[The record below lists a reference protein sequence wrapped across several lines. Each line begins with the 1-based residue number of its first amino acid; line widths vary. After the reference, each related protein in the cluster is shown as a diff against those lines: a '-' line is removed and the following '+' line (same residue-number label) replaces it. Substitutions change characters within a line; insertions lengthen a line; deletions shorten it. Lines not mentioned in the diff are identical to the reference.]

1 MIYII
6 SWSFYGGLLITSL
19 YVYYTFRWC
28 PDGKGDA
35 GLNFLDFKWLKSHS
49 GMNIIGVIFHF
60 VVYNLLSPIIT
71 IIYWIYRLFTF
82 RGY

>member
-6 SWSFYGGLLITSL
+6 SWNFFGGLLLVFL
-19 YVYYTFRWC
+19 YIYYTLMWC

-35 GLNFLDFKWLKSHS
+35 GLNFLDFKRLRLHS
-49 GMNIIGVIFHF
+49 SMNIIGIVFHLI
-60 VVYNLLSPIIT
+60 VYNLLSPIIT

-82 RGY
+82 EV

>member
-6 SWSFYGGLLITSL
+6 PWCFYGGLLLVFL
-19 YVYYTFRWC
+19 YVYYTLVWC
-28 PDGKGDA
+28 PDGKSGS

-49 GMNIIGVIFHF
+49 DMKIIGIIFHLII
-60 VVYNLLSPIIT
+60 YNLLCPIIT

-82 RGY
+82 EV